1 MKTSLNIKID
11 KVLKQQAE
19 TIFKELGLTTT
30 QAITLFFKATI
41 KQNHLPFQLEF
52 NEETLQAIKE
62 AEELLKD
69 PNTKYYSSF
78 EELLKTLDE

>member
-1 MKTSLNIKID
+1 MKTSFNIKINKD
-11 KVLKQQAE
+11 LKHQAE
-19 TIFKELGLTTT
+19 TIFKQLGLTTNE
-30 QAITLFFKATI
+30 AITLFFKATI
-41 KQNHLPFQLEF
+41 KQNHLPFELEL

>member
-41 KQNHLPFQLEF
+41 KQNHLPFELEF

>member
-41 KQNHLPFQLEF
+41 KQNHLPFELEF

-62 AEELLKD
+62 SEELLKD

>member
-1 MKTSLNIKID
+1 MKTSLSIKID
-11 KVLKQQAE
+11 KDLKQQAE

-41 KQNHLPFQLEF
+41 KQNHLPFELEF

-62 AEELLKD
+62 AEELL
-69 PNTKYYSSF
+69 N
-78 EELLKTLDE
+78 TLDE